1 VQVEGSVSIVRRV
14 GNGEVGPLALGFVPS
29 ASNNILPTILRAF
42 PERYPEVEL
51 FLHEMK
57 PDALVQRMH
66 DRRIDVS
73 FFYLPFHD
81 AALMFRPVLREPLV
95 AALPEAHPLAGE
107 PEVDLG
113 ASLGVVGEV
122 TGRGEEPEGKGSLR
136 LSAVQLAAGPGRG
149 SLPQGEGLPE
159 PHDQLAGVHHARRA
173 PGAPRRAGRP

>member
-95 AALPEAHPLAGE
+95 AALPEAHPLAG
-107 PEVDLG
+107 G
-113 ASLGVVGEV
+113 A
-122 TGRGEEPEGKGSLR
+122 RG
-136 LSAVQLAAGPGRG
+136 GPGRVPRG
-149 SLPQGEGLPE
+149 GGRGHRPGRGARGEGFAAAVGRPV
-159 PHDQLAGVHHARRA
+159 GRRA
-173 PGAPRRAGRP
+173 RPRKPPAGGRPS